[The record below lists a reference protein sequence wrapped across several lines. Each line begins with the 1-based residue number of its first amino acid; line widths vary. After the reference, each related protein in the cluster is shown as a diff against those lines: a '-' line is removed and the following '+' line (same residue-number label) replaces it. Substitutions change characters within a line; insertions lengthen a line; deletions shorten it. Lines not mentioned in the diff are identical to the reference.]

1 MKQRS
6 SIASR
11 LGYGTL
17 CAALAGLSTWIA
29 ASGVMGGRIDVPV
42 RAGGMVERAAHPFW
56 FWLCAL
62 GWLLAAAGFA
72 AGAVAIVR
80 DRPRLRAAAAPSKVA
95 PTPKA
100 AAARPAQ
107 PAAPLHEVRSTSPDG
122 RYEVRVYPWEVRMSL
137 WVDSPA
143 IHDTAT
149 GRTVFAPDDS
159 HWSLGQVEW
168 RSASVVQ
175 LQLRHYPGDHVPA
188 WMDLTLDCA
197 KLDAGRAEQQLR
209 QMLGASRRS

>member
-11 LGYGTL
+11 LIYGTL
-17 CAALAGLSTWIA
+17 CAALAALSMWIA
-29 ASGVMGGRIDVPV
+29 ASGVAHGRIDVPL
-42 RAGGMVERAAHPFW
+42 RSGGMVERAAHPFW

-62 GWLLAAAGFA
+62 GWLLGAAILA
-72 AGAVAIVR
+72 AGAAAMVR
-80 DRPRLRAAAAPSKVA
+80 DRPRRRAAVSPSQAVPAP
-95 PTPKA
+95 
-100 AAARPAQ
+100 AAARPAR
-107 PAAPLHEVRSTSPDG
+107 PAAPPHEVRSTSPDG
-122 RYEVRVYPWEVRMSL
+122 RYEVRVYPWEARMSL

-143 IHDTAT
+143 IHDTTT

-159 HWSLGQVEW
+159 HWSLGKVEW
-168 RSASVVQ
+168 RGASVVQ

-197 KLDAGRAEQQLR
+197 SLDAGRAERQLR
-209 QMLGASRRS
+209 QMLGAARRS